1 VPQVEKWF
9 QDGELDMTTIRP
21 LVGTVK
27 FYDVPDIMEK
37 QHLVEWEGQGLRD
50 KLLKLPSLL
59 DHTHFEDTDP
69 LMSMCSVKSKT
80 FYYHV
85 LRAHSIRRPPM

>member
-1 VPQVEKWF
+1 MPQVEQWF
-9 QDGELDMTTIRP
+9 QDGEFDMNTIKP
-21 LVGTVK
+21 LVGTEK
-27 FYDVPDIMEK
+27 FSDVSDIMDK
-37 QHLVEWEGQGLRD
+37 RHLVEWEGKGLRD
-50 KLLKLPSLL
+50 QLLQLPSLL

-85 LRAHSIRRPPM
+85 LRAHSSRRPPM

>member
-1 VPQVEKWF
+1 
-9 QDGELDMTTIRP
+9 MNTIKP
-21 LVGTVK
+21 LVGTVQ
-27 FYDVPDIMEK
+27 FSDVSDIMDK
-37 QHLVEWEGQGLRD
+37 RHLVEWEGQGLRD
-50 KLLKLPSLL
+50 QLLQLPSLL
-59 DHTHFEDTDP
+59 DHTHFKNTDL